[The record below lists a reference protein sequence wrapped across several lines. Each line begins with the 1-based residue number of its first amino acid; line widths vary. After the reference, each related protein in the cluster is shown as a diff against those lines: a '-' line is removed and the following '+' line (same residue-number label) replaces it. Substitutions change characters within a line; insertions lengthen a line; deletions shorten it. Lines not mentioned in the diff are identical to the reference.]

1 VSIHLRHFIRYQF
14 PAIGWAL
21 LIFIGSSIPSK
32 YFPSSTIFTYDK
44 LIHAFLFFVLGVF
57 VYRALTPYQNRHEIN
72 WRRLIISILIVVG
85 YGTLDELHQGIVP
98 GRTLDFYDGIA
109 DTIGGLLAALLI
121 IYLAKHKKSV
131 KVSE

>member
-1 VSIHLRHFIRYQF
+1 MVSIHLRHFIRYQF

-32 YFPSSTIFTYDK
+32 YFPPSSIFTFDK

-57 VYRALTPYQNRHEIN
+57 VYRALTPYQGRHEIN
-72 WRRLIISILIVVG
+72 WRRLIISVVIVVG
-85 YGTLDELHQGIVP
+85 YGILDELHQGFVP

-109 DTIGGLLAALLI
+109 DTIGGLLAAALI
-121 IYLAKHKKSV
+121 VYLAKYKKTI
-131 KVSE
+131 KI